1 MCGVEERRRA
11 LGELGAEQDP
21 GSSSGIAY
29 ELFEATSVV
38 PAITNGPPLAPA
50 FISQSIPIPAGSI
63 VASMIVVGESHV
75 NSRSPSNGGSAG

>member
-1 MCGVEERRRA
+1 MNWGPNRT
-11 LGELGAEQDP
+11 P

-38 PAITNGPPLAPA
+38 PAITNGLPLAPA